1 MFKVHLNV
9 ALYNIQNNK
18 VYLYRTRIT
27 RRIDVRHINID
38 RHINVI
44 YEWIHFHVCDLSIQ
58 AARWHGG

>member
-9 ALYNIQNNK
+9 ALYNIQNNN

-38 RHINVI
+38 RHVNVI
-44 YEWIHFHVCDLSIQ
+44 YEWIHFHVCDLSMEV
-58 AARWHGG
+58 

>member
-27 RRIDVRHINID
+27 RIDVRHINID
-38 RHINVI
+38 RHVNVI
-44 YEWIHFHVCDLSIQ
+44 YEWIHFHVCDLSMEV
-58 AARWHGG
+58 

>member
-18 VYLYRTRIT
+18 FYLCRTRIT

-38 RHINVI
+38 GHVNVI
-44 YEWIHFHVCDLSIQ
+44 YEWIHFHVCDLSMEV
-58 AARWHGG
+58 